1 MMTWLHVRDGKVMR
15 FATHEKA
22 MAAVEFAL
30 ILPVMLVVFVGVT
43 QVGEAVSISQK
54 VTITARTITDL
65 VTRENSPLAASEL
78 NTDLQAAAQV
88 MVPYPSGALTVTVSQ
103 ISTDANGKATVNW
116 SGSWPDNTKALLQGS
131 SFTLPSSLSGANV
144 TVVYGR
150 VSYGYTPVLGYNII
164 GPMTLSDGIY
174 FYPRTG
180 VCISGPSY
188 TCP

>member
-1 MMTWLHVRDGKVMR
+1 MTWRHIRSDKVMR
-15 FATHEKA
+15 FASHEKA

-30 ILPVMLVVFVGVT
+30 ILPIMLVVFVGVT

-88 MVPYPSGALTVTVSQ
+88 MVPYPSSTVTVTVSE
-103 ISTDANGKATVNW
+103 ISTDANGNATVDW
-116 SGSWPDNTKALLQGS
+116 SGSWPNNTKALLQGAP
-131 SFTLPSSLSGANV
+131 FTLPSSLSGKNV
-144 TVVYGR
+144 TVVYGQ
-150 VSYGYTPVLGYNII
+150 VSYGYTPLFGYNII
-164 GPMTLSDGIY
+164 GPITISDGIY
-174 FYPRTG
+174 FYPRTAS
-180 VCISGPSY
+180 CISGPNY